1 MDEKINITYET
12 LFDILR
18 LEKNTGE
25 LQKLSETFYE
35 DVVSYLNGKE
45 NILKKEENVFSE
57 AERDKTQVQI
67 QNVKKILKELYERRE
82 KKIIEL
88 ALNKARTGSDIIDLS
103 ALLPQEKKLF
113 DSLVKTFSLGRDDI
127 LANLING
134 KQPTLKESIE
144 ELSEEKT
151 EIHEEKQEEETKTVR
166 FIHPV
171 PKFLGKEL
179 EIYGPFEADDIAKLP
194 KEIADILIRKGRAE
208 EIREE

>member
-25 LQKLSETFYE
+25 LQKLNGTFYE

-45 NILKKEENVFSE
+45 NILKQEETVFSE
-57 AERDKTQVQI
+57 AERDKTIVQI
-67 QNVKKILKELYERRE
+67 QNIKKILKELYERRE
-82 KKIIEL
+82 KKIINL
-88 ALNKARTGSDIIDLS
+88 ALNKAQTGSDIIDIS
-103 ALLPQEKKLF
+103 ALLAQERKLF
-113 DSLVKTFSLGRDDI
+113 DSLVKIFSSHRDEV
-127 LANLING
+127 LTNLING
-134 KQPTLKESIE
+134 KQPTLKETIE
-144 ELSEEKT
+144 ESSEETTK
-151 EIHEEKQEEETKTVR
+151 EIEEKPEKEESKIIR

-179 EIYGPFEADDIAKLP
+179 EIYGPYEADDKANLP

-208 EIREE
+208 EIKE

>member
-12 LFDILR
+12 LFNILR
-18 LEKNTGE
+18 SEKNTGE
-25 LQKLSETFYE
+25 LQKLNETFYE

-57 AERDKTQVQI
+57 AERDKTQIQI
-67 QNVKKILKELYERRE
+67 QNIKKILKELYERRE

-88 ALNKARTGSDIIDLS
+88 ALNKSRTNSDIIDLS
-103 ALLPQEKKLF
+103 ALLSYEKKLF
-113 DSLVKTFSLGRDDI
+113 QELVNIFSSHRDEI
-127 LANLING
+127 LINLING

-144 ELSEEKT
+144 ESSEEKT
-151 EIHEEKQEEETKTVR
+151 EIHEEREEETKTVR

-194 KEIADILIRKGRAE
+194 KDIADVLVRKGRAE
-208 EIREE
+208 EIKE